1 MEYVSMEKTV
11 ENLLTEMGFAWS
23 YDDAC
28 YLNGEVEVDYTGSLY
43 VTLKHNGEFKMTI
56 LPTKFNVPQVKLA
69 LQGFLA
75 LQ

>member
-1 MEYVSMEKTV
+1 MEYVSMEETV
-11 ENLLTEMGFAWS
+11 ENLLTEMGFVWS
-23 YDDAC
+23 DDDVC
-28 YLNGEVEVDYTGSLY
+28 YANGEVEVDFTGYLY